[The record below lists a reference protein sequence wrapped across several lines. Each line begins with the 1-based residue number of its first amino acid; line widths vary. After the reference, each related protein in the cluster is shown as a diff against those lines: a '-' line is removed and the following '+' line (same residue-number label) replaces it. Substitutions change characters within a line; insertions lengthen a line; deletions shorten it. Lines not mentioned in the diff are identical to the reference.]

1 MTQAR
6 IFEFSGKY
14 IVEVLAENGGNGFLL
29 DHIECEGLNFEMAE
43 KRTQESPMGLKY
55 DDVRPVKYQSV
66 YPAVAVFRKGDATRR
81 LEIQIRVEDGTV
93 IARVIYNA
101 EQWVNAMT
109 EAGQNFE
116 NFKIEGDID
125 LTSYAKAG
133 KLPMGLKINSLTG
146 GSKSGGE
153 KYTISSGN
161 VSYSTSSPAESM
173 FTAISGGIRNLRF
186 ANITLDNGTKAGTNF
201 GLVASNQGPI
211 DNCEFENIRLSGY
224 QASQVGMIGSN
235 SGSVTN
241 IRLKNINVSTTA
253 SMNYIGGLI
262 GYNTGTVKHVEA
274 EGGAVKYTSME
285 DMPSGS
291 LFRYQVTAASG
302 SYVGGIIGMTRQLK
316 TQRKL
321 RVQLDPRLSYSVTLY
336 ENGKKKTNETL
347 KGCTKDFSSEM
358 KEGKLYTFM
367 VTAVNSDGKKS
378 KTVEGPGM
386 VYTGNRFVS
395 EDGKSDSGQ
404 TFSGAWIQEDG
415 TGKWRYVTSARG
427 VSYCKD
433 QWKEIGG
440 IWYRFDENSYMV
452 TGWYQDPYGT
462 WYYMD
467 GSGAMVTG
475 ERTIDGTV
483 YRFGN
488 GSDGTAGAWIS

>member
-146 GSKSGGE
+146 GSKSGRE

-161 VSYSTSSPAESM
+161 VSYSTSSPSESM

-201 GLVASNQGPI
+201 GLVASNQGTI
-211 DNCEFENIRLSGY
+211 DNCEFENIRLSP
-224 QASQVGMIGSN
+224 V
-235 SGSVTN
+235 
-241 IRLKNINVSTTA
+241 IR
-253 SMNYIGGLI
+253 
-262 GYNTGTVKHVEA
+262 H
-274 EGGAVKYTSME
+274 
-285 DMPSGS
+285 
-291 LFRYQVTAASG
+291 
-302 SYVGGIIGMTRQLK
+302 
-316 TQRKL
+316 
-321 RVQLDPRLSYSVTLY
+321 PRWV
-336 ENGKKKTNETL
+336 
-347 KGCTKDFSSEM
+347 
-358 KEGKLYTFM
+358 
-367 VTAVNSDGKKS
+367 
-378 KTVEGPGM
+378 
-386 VYTGNRFVS
+386 
-395 EDGKSDSGQ
+395 
-404 TFSGAWIQEDG
+404 
-415 TGKWRYVTSARG
+415 
-427 VSYCKD
+427 
-433 QWKEIGG
+433 
-440 IWYRFDENSYMV
+440 
-452 TGWYQDPYGT
+452 
-462 WYYMD
+462 
-467 GSGAMVTG
+467 
-475 ERTIDGTV
+475 
-483 YRFGN
+483 
-488 GSDGTAGAWIS
+488 

>member
-1 MTQAR
+1 MQIGSDRDPFTGKLYGDGHTIRNISGVGSSVLSVLSGAEVKDLNFEDVELITNDSNDNKAKSLEAG
-6 IFEFSGKY
+6 IFGK
-14 IVEVLAENGGNGFLL
+14 VLNNSTLKNIRAFHVKLSDMPNHVGGLVSYLEYSTMEDCRTEDVSITTAVYGGKALSVGGLTGYGKGFLL

-173 FTAISGGIRNLRF
+173 FTAISSGIRNLRF

-201 GLVASNQGPI
+201 GLVASNQGTI

-253 SMNYIGGLI
+253 SMNYIGSLI

-316 TQRKL
+316 TQR
-321 RVQLDPRLSYSVTLY
+321 S
-336 ENGKKKTNETL
+336 
-347 KGCTKDFSSEM
+347 
-358 KEGKLYTFM
+358 
-367 VTAVNSDGKKS
+367 
-378 KTVEGPGM
+378 
-386 VYTGNRFVS
+386 
-395 EDGKSDSGQ
+395 
-404 TFSGAWIQEDG
+404 
-415 TGKWRYVTSARG
+415 
-427 VSYCKD
+427 
-433 QWKEIGG
+433 
-440 IWYRFDENSYMV
+440 
-452 TGWYQDPYGT
+452 
-462 WYYMD
+462 
-467 GSGAMVTG
+467 
-475 ERTIDGTV
+475 
-483 YRFGN
+483 
-488 GSDGTAGAWIS
+488 

>member
-1 MTQAR
+1 M
-6 IFEFSGKY
+6 
-14 IVEVLAENGGNGFLL
+14 
-29 DHIECEGLNFEMAE
+29 
-43 KRTQESPMGLKY
+43 
-55 DDVRPVKYQSV
+55 
-66 YPAVAVFRKGDATRR
+66 
-81 LEIQIRVEDGTV
+81 
-93 IARVIYNA
+93 
-101 EQWVNAMT
+101 
-109 EAGQNFE
+109 
-116 NFKIEGDID
+116 
-125 LTSYAKAG
+125 
-133 KLPMGLKINSLTG
+133 
-146 GSKSGGE
+146 
-153 KYTISSGN
+153 
-161 VSYSTSSPAESM
+161 
-173 FTAISGGIRNLRF
+173 
-186 ANITLDNGTKAGTNF
+186 
-201 GLVASNQGPI
+201 
-211 DNCEFENIRLSGY
+211 
-224 QASQVGMIGSN
+224 
-235 SGSVTN
+235 
-241 IRLKNINVSTTA
+241 
-253 SMNYIGGLI
+253 
-262 GYNTGTVKHVEA
+262 
-274 EGGAVKYTSME
+274 
-285 DMPSGS
+285 
-291 LFRYQVTAASG
+291 
-302 SYVGGIIGMTRQLK
+302 
-316 TQRKL
+316 
-321 RVQLDPRLSYSVTLY
+321 TLY

-467 GSGAMVTG
+467 GLGAMVTG